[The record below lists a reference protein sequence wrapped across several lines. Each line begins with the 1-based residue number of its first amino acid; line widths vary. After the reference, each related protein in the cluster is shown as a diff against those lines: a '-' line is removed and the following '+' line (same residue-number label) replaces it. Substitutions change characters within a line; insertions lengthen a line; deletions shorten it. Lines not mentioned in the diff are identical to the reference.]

1 MLKQTAVVATK
12 LNLLIFFVF
21 VSIHFDQLD
30 FFAIHWQLN
39 INIGKMLMLHTSE
52 QMSCRRDIMV
62 EVHVLVLAASLRYGR
77 ESSL

>member
-1 MLKQTAVVATK
+1 MLKQTATK
-12 LNLLIFFVF
+12 LNLLIFFLYLSVF
-21 VSIHFDQLD
+21 ILISWIFLP
-30 FFAIHWQLN
+30 FIGLN